1 MKNNTGYSWLQ
12 YMNEKKEKDANLLE
26 LEQKIFNY
34 KKELNWLQDKINK
47 LEKEK
52 TLIQNKK

>member
-12 YMNEKKEKDANLLE
+12 YMNEEKEKDANLLE
-26 LEQKIFNY
+26 LEQKIFRY
-34 KKELNWLQDKINK
+34 KKELNWLQDTINK

-52 TLIQNKK
+52 ALIQNKK